1 MNEEEEVEQ
10 TIDEEDEEQLDAG
23 TTKPSTAKS
32 GGDTV
37 PSSGKK
43 AKKGGKKGKGG
54 KKKGKK
60 KKVRKIKLAKDLVM
74 NDRGEIVS
82 TREYLL
88 EKTYE
93 FYTDWLNYDFFC
105 VNLDCCA
112 IFLVEICKYL
122 D

>member
-1 MNEEEEVEQ
+1 MNEEEDLEHTV
-10 TIDEEDEEQLDAG
+10 DEEDEEQLDAG

-54 KKKGKK
+54 KGGKKKGKK
-60 KKVRKIKLAKDLVM
+60 KKARKIKLAKDLVM

-93 FYTDWLNYDFFC
+93 FYT
-105 VNLDCCA
+105 
-112 IFLVEICKYL
+112 E
-122 D
+122 